1 MLGVGP
7 QAPLWVS
14 LAFADWL
21 VKMSIAV
28 AALIPFRIITRKLMA
43 QVA

>member
-21 VKMSIAV
+21 VKMSIAL
-28 AALIPFRIITRKLMA
+28 AR
-43 QVA
+43 